1 MMQAPVCRP
10 PPGPHPPARC
20 SFPPPHPTPTH
31 THPGL
36 PADDGL
42 PYLSFSPDQ
51 WMSGYL
57 ILQNT
62 VCNSSGPVPEL
73 RTGGALQFEFRGT
86 PSTNA
91 SCGPP
96 RFNVGKWTSCGRNNV
111 SKTVDIPSYIDQGAI
126 SATEWRK
133 VTIPMEVLLDNAGLQ
148 PCDAAAS
155 WNLDRQHY
163 GLYLT
168 FCPSCAA
175 GRCARAPWASFLWV
189 LRARACALGP
199 CLPSEPRVTDN
210 TNPALARPAPLSP
223 PAAPSTSAR
232 CGA

>member
-1 MMQAPVCRP
+1 MPASLSAHVRQAGARSPSRPAPARPRGRAAPRWNANLAP
-10 PPGPHPPARC
+10 PPPRTARTAPAAVLIPRPHRAPRAPPAA
-20 SFPPPHPTPTH
+20 
-31 THPGL
+31 G
-36 PADDGL
+36 DGL

-51 WMSGYL
+51 WMGGYL
-57 ILQNT
+57 VLQNSD
-62 VCNSSGPVPEL
+62 CQSSGPVPEL
-73 RTGGALQFEFRGT
+73 RTTNYIQFEFRGT

-168 FCPSCAA
+168 FCPSCAP
-175 GRCARAPWASFLWV
+175 GS
-189 LRARACALGP
+189 
-199 CLPSEPRVTDN
+199 
-210 TNPALARPAPLSP
+210 
-223 PAAPSTSAR
+223 
-232 CGA
+232 